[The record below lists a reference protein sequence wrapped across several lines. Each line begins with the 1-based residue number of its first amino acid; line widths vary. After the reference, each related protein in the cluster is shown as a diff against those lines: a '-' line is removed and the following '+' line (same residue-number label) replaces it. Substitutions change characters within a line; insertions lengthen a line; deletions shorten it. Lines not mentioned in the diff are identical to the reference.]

1 VSYNHPS
8 RKMATELKFSDL
20 EPALSSESLAAV
32 ASFGFTCMTP
42 VQASSIPYFLK
53 NKDVCVEATTGS
65 GKTLAFGLPIFEI
78 LKRSVPETTEISK
91 HDVFALIM
99 APTRELASQIHEVI
113 NKISQF
119 HPRFKSVLFVGGT
132 HITESC
138 TAFEEHGG
146 HIVIGTPGR
155 ILDVKNRITNVLT
168 FKKLEVLV
176 LDEADTLLDMGFR
189 DTISQL
195 LAFLPKQRRTGL
207 FSATQTKEVRE
218 LARAGMR
225 NPVSISVRVQTR
237 PNANNDQNSD
247 LVTRNNN
254 AETPALPTL
263 QQATPST
270 LDNCYMV
277 CEYDQRP
284 DEILNFLRTHLDKKI
299 IVFCATCACV
309 DYYSNVFEQ
318 IAKKGKLLPDT
329 LAVLGF
335 HGRMVPKK
343 RTALYRKFVK
353 LSSGVMF
360 STDVAARGVDI
371 PDVDWIVQLAAPKDP
386 AFFVHRVGRT
396 ARAGRTGGA
405 LLFVTSEEQSYV
417 DLLRGRGVPLRE
429 RERTTALNDGDNL
442 IETNS
447 GPATCGSALLKAMK
461 TLAMTD
467 RTVLEAGSHAFMS
480 FLRAYKE
487 HMCCYIFRFEQL
499 DIGAIARSY
508 ALLRLPKIPETRG
521 VKGKPIEFEIT
532 NIDTST
538 VPYLHK
544 EQEEARLRRLKEAY
558 EAAEEEDKKAQS
570 EARERKNSA
579 KAAKQTAAEGESDG
593 EGDSDAENADLE
605 PTTRKFTPHEVFLQ
619 KDDKKDRKR
628 KQKGGLHKKIMDEW
642 DDLAA
647 EEMAYKKFKKGLIS
661 QKEYDQCLMS
671 DKKLALDPV
680 TGEPMLGYE
689 SSDMEGEA
697 ESESDSDNDSDVS
710 DVSGSEDG
718 AKKKKQGK
726 KSDPKGRKMV
736 LKYREADSSDEEDAT
751 PGKSKNN
758 KHGNATGKTASGKA
772 FSKAGQSGKGSND
785 YRRVKSGN
793 LFPGAAALG
802 KAKQKSGR
810 GAAKGGSLGGRG
822 GSGKGGGGG
831 GKKGGKGR
839 R

>member
-1 VSYNHPS
+1 
-8 RKMATELKFSDL
+8 MMCL
-20 EPALSSESLAAV
+20 LSLWHQLGKISLVICLCVIAR
-32 ASFGFTCMTP
+32 
-42 VQASSIPYFLK
+42 SSPHIDFKPY
-53 NKDVCVEATTGS
+53 
-65 GKTLAFGLPIFEI
+65 
-78 LKRSVPETTEISK
+78 
-91 HDVFALIM
+91 
-99 APTRELASQIHEVI
+99 RELASQIHEVI

-247 LVTRNNN
+247 LVSRNNN

-353 LSSGVMF
+353 LPAGVMF

-405 LLFVTSEEQSYV
+405 LLFVTSEEQV
-417 DLLRGRGVPLRE
+417 CLRDPLFLL
-429 RERTTALNDGDNL
+429 
-442 IETNS
+442 
-447 GPATCGSALLKAMK
+447 
-461 TLAMTD
+461 
-467 RTVLEAGSHAFMS
+467 S
-480 FLRAYKE
+480 FL
-487 HMCCYIFRFEQL
+487 
-499 DIGAIARSY
+499 
-508 ALLRLPKIPETRG
+508 LLL
-521 VKGKPIEFEIT
+521 
-532 NIDTST
+532 S
-538 VPYLHK
+538 
-544 EQEEARLRRLKEAY
+544 
-558 EAAEEEDKKAQS
+558 
-570 EARERKNSA
+570 SA
-579 KAAKQTAAEGESDG
+579 
-593 EGDSDAENADLE
+593 
-605 PTTRKFTPHEVFLQ
+605 
-619 KDDKKDRKR
+619 
-628 KQKGGLHKKIMDEW
+628 
-642 DDLAA
+642 
-647 EEMAYKKFKKGLIS
+647 
-661 QKEYDQCLMS
+661 
-671 DKKLALDPV
+671 
-680 TGEPMLGYE
+680 
-689 SSDMEGEA
+689 
-697 ESESDSDNDSDVS
+697 
-710 DVSGSEDG
+710 
-718 AKKKKQGK
+718 
-726 KSDPKGRKMV
+726 
-736 LKYREADSSDEEDAT
+736 
-751 PGKSKNN
+751 
-758 KHGNATGKTASGKA
+758 
-772 FSKAGQSGKGSND
+772 
-785 YRRVKSGN
+785 
-793 LFPGAAALG
+793 
-802 KAKQKSGR
+802 
-810 GAAKGGSLGGRG
+810 
-822 GSGKGGGGG
+822 
-831 GKKGGKGR
+831 
-839 R
+839 